1 VSADPLYEKLSRRL
15 RRDSPE
21 AVIGRHLVELMN
33 CAIRGARGG
42 VPDHSP
48 AASSVLNYGCP
59 PMQAPGSIRIDPV
72 RTAWHIG
79 EVIRRFE
86 PRVDGTRISVQ
97 PRPDCFRRKPQTL
110 CFDVLMTSRGDGS
123 GIKVSLEL
131 DYLSGFFSLAGNA

>member
-1 VSADPLYEKLSRRL
+1 MSAHPLYERLSRRL

-42 VPDHSP
+42 VPDPGP
-48 AASSVLNYGCP
+48 AASSVLNFGCP

-97 PRPDCFRRKPQTL
+97 PRSDSVQRRPQTL
-110 CFDVLMTSRGDGS
+110 RFDVLMTARDDGA
-123 GIKVSLEL
+123 GIRLSLEL
-131 DYLSGFFSLAGNA
+131 DYLSGFFSLADDA